1 MQTVNRRP
9 QCRPT
14 HYPNAAMFRL
24 FARTP
29 RLSRT
34 RQGVLATQRSA
45 PADWRP
51 DLSAQF
57 FLADA
62 DAEVAS
68 RYADIA
74 NRYLGHDSH
83 QDN

>member
-1 MQTVNRRP
+1 MRASSRSRNADPRDTPTRP
-9 QCRPT
+9 CSGFSPEPRDCRGPGRG
-14 HYPNAAMFRL
+14 A
-24 FARTP
+24 
-29 RLSRT
+29 
-34 RQGVLATQRSA
+34 LATQRSA

-51 DLSAQF
+51 DLSAQL

-83 QDN
+83 HDN

>member
-1 MQTVNRRP
+1 MQTSTGGRNADPPR
-9 QCRPT
+9 
-14 HYPNAAMFRL
+14 YPNAAMFRL

-34 RQGVLATQRSA
+34 RQGVLTTQRSA
-45 PADWRP
+45 PADCRP